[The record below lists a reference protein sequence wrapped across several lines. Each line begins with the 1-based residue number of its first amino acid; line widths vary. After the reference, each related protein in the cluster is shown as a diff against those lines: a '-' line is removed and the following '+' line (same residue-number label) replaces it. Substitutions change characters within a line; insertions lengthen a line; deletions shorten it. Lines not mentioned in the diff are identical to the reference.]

1 MVNSGPFLL
10 CSGVKFHT
18 PLMCNILSWVVTV
31 PEALPGDARLE
42 PVSEKEWPRNQ
53 GKVKST
59 DPNEWADGWRGL
71 ALENQPVPMPL
82 ERLELTK
89 VNILSDNTESDHN
102 FNVSIISFSKEHQIM
117 TSVIIL

>member
-18 PLMCNILSWVVTV
+18 PLMSNILSWVVTV

-42 PVSEKEWPRNQ
+42 PVSEQELSRNQ

-59 DPNEWADGWRGL
+59 DPNEWTEGCRGV
-71 ALENQPVPMPL
+71 ASENQPVPMPW
-82 ERLELTK
+82 
-89 VNILSDNTESDHN
+89 
-102 FNVSIISFSKEHQIM
+102 
-117 TSVIIL
+117 SVLNLPR